1 MLVTRCQNLK
11 RQACRPGFAQ
21 PNSKWLF
28 SPERPMSM
36 ADAYLHFVKRSVTD
50 RCTVDFAGLV
60 DTLFIL
66 VYAVSLTVRI
76 GIFIGHASPLTGGG
90 SASLKP
96 RDAMFALSVAAKH
109 FMHANPLSG
118 FADSD
123 NPGRDVMR
131 KTAIVCA
138 AMAAFAL
145 SGTQAQ
151 AGFLFFG
158 NSDSS
163 CCKPAPA
170 PKCCAPAP
178 KCCNSGGLFSGLKLP
193 KLSLPKLKLP
203 SFGSNKCCKPAP
215 KNCSGGHGSA
225 PAAPAAELSPS
236 AGGKKVED
244 APAPPPYEDKAPA
257 PAAPKAKKAPAPKA
271 EAKA

>member
-1 MLVTRCQNLK
+1 
-11 RQACRPGFAQ
+11 
-21 PNSKWLF
+21 
-28 SPERPMSM
+28 
-36 ADAYLHFVKRSVTD
+36 
-50 RCTVDFAGLV
+50 
-60 DTLFIL
+60 
-66 VYAVSLTVRI
+66 
-76 GIFIGHASPLTGGG
+76 
-90 SASLKP
+90 
-96 RDAMFALSVAAKH
+96 
-109 FMHANPLSG
+109 
-118 FADSD
+118 
-123 NPGRDVMR
+123 MR

-145 SGTQAQ
+145 SATQAQ

-158 NSDSS
+158 NSGSS
-163 CCKPAPA
+163 CCKSAPKCCKAAPA

-178 KCCNSGGLFSGLKLP
+178 KCCKSGGLFSGLKLP

-203 SFGSNKCCKPAP
+203 SFGGNKCCTPAP

-225 PAAPAAELSPS
+225 PAAPAAELGPS

-257 PAAPKAKKAPAPKA
+257 PKAKKAPAKKAPAPAAPKAKKAPAPKA

>member
-1 MLVTRCQNLK
+1 MFVAERQKLK
-11 RQACRPGFAQ
+11 
-21 PNSKWLF
+21 W
-28 SPERPMSM
+28 PMEVPCS
-36 ADAYLHFVKRSVTD
+36 
-50 RCTVDFAGLV
+50 VDFTSLA

-66 VYAVSLTVRI
+66 VCAVSLTVRI
-76 GIFIGHASPLTGGG
+76 GIFRGHASPLTGGG

-96 RDAMFALSVAAKH
+96 RDALFALSVAAKH
-109 FMHANPLSG
+109 FVHASLLFG
-118 FADSD
+118 FAGSD

-145 SGTQAQ
+145 SGAQAQ

-158 NSDSS
+158 NSSKS
-163 CCKPAPA
+163 CCNAAPTCCKAAPA
-170 PKCCAPAP
+170 PKCAPAP
-178 KCCNSGGLFSGLKLP
+178 RCCDDGPRCPITGIKLPQLRLP
-193 KLSLPKLKLP
+193 KLSLPKLQL
-203 SFGSNKCCKPAP
+203 FGGNKYCTPAP
-215 KNCSGGHGSA
+215 KTCSGGHGSA

-257 PAAPKAKKAPAPKA
+257 PKAAPKDEAAPEPKAPAKKADVKA
-271 EAKA
+271 

>member
-1 MLVTRCQNLK
+1 MQFCEQL
-11 RQACRPGFAQ
+11 
-21 PNSKWLF
+21 
-28 SPERPMSM
+28 
-36 ADAYLHFVKRSVTD
+36 
-50 RCTVDFAGLV
+50 CTVDFAGVV
-60 DTLFIL
+60 DTLFNL
-66 VYAVSLTVRI
+66 VCAVSLTVRI
-76 GIFIGHASPLTGGG
+76 GIFTGHASPLTGGG
-90 SASLKP
+90 SASLKS
-96 RDAMFALSVAAKH
+96 RDALFALSVTAKH
-109 FMHANPLSG
+109 FVHANLLFG
-118 FADSD
+118 FAGSD

-145 SGTQAQ
+145 SGAQAQ

-158 NSDSS
+158 NSSKS
-163 CCKPAPA
+163 CCNSAPKCCKPAPA
-170 PKCCAPAP
+170 PKCCNPAP

-193 KLSLPKLKLP
+193 KLSLPKLSLP
-203 SFGSNKCCKPAP
+203 SLGGNKCCTPAP
-215 KNCSGGHGSA
+215 TCSGGAGHA

-257 PAAPKAKKAPAPKA
+257 PAAPKKDKAPAPAKKAAKKA